1 MTFKGPLQ
9 LKQFY
14 ENRGDGGGGGGP
26 FVSQRYRLY
35 RIWVYI
41 KMCVKRTSPV
51 LEA

>member
-14 ENRGDGGGGGGP
+14 ENKEGGGGDP
-26 FVSQRYRLY
+26 LVSQRCRLY

-51 LEA
+51 LET